1 MCGIIAIVRGRDHGA
16 PADLA
21 ALLGALVALEGRLEI
36 DPATWPGRI
45 DDVAAELEDID
56 RSLRGVPGATALLAN
71 PQGAHS
77 VAEACVRLTDLVG
90 AAEAYLDDPSHGVE
104 PGRLEPT
111 NAALLRCKDAL
122 WSISRDR
129 LRAADGISKLSPAV
143 PGPDGTAVL
152 LSLHQALSALDRL
165 EVRGRD
171 SAGVEVQ
178 LTGHGLDPADPV
190 IADALAR
197 RTEVTFTSGAVR
209 LVDGVLVIVYKA
221 AAEIG
226 ELGDNTAAL
235 RDAIR
240 GDDLL
245 HAALRTEGV
254 TGVVLGHTR
263 WASIGIISE
272 PNAHP
277 QSSDEVPEGDG
288 SVADGPLADGPAGDP
303 GGAEPL
309 GADPLGADPL
319 GGSHFATA
327 VLNGDVDNYAQL
339 AATDGLVPPSEVT
352 CDAKVI
358 PVLWSRATR
367 RGNGRSFEAF
377 RETVARME
385 GSVAI
390 AATSSAEPGEV
401 VLALRGSGQALYVGV
416 ADDAFIVASE
426 PYGVV
431 EETDRYLRMDG
442 ETPSDPANPA
452 GSRGQVVS
460 VRTDAVGDP
469 AAITR
474 LSYDGTELAVTDAD
488 LTTAEITTRDIDRGD
503 FPHFLLKEVTDAPHS
518 FRTTLRGRLVENDGV
533 FDVTIPEGSLPAEV
547 LARLSDGTVSR
558 VIVIGQGTAAVA
570 GQSLA
575 GFLAELA
582 VDTGVRVE
590 AMPATELSGF
600 GLRSDMADTLV
611 VAISQSGTTTD
622 TNRTVDLVRAR
633 GAKVIAIVNRRG
645 SDLTDK
651 ADGVLYTADGRDVE
665 MSVAST
671 KAFYS
676 QVAAGMLLA
685 YGIAAAVPGGRGPD
699 EPAEQQ
705 VLGAIAALPAQM
717 EEVLSTRDG
726 IARAAAAHAPSRRYW
741 ALVGNGVNAI
751 AARELRI
758 KLSEL
763 CYKSIACDVTEDKKH
778 IDLSA
783 EPMILVCAAGLT
795 GSTADDVAKEV
806 AIFSAHKAAPIVV
819 ASRGA
824 RDFDAALAILEVPD
838 THPRLGFVLA
848 TMVGHLFGYEAA
860 LAIDAQAAPLRTARS
875 AIDEAVAEVDLS
887 TDGHPLDGAALL
899 AQISEALT
907 ESAGDWSRRLV
918 RGAYNGALEATT
930 AVRLASLFRYATGL
944 VPLDGYQVEF
954 GHSGTPGVVLDDLS
968 EALGS
973 AIDELTRPVDAIK
986 HQAKTVT
993 VGISRSDESL
1003 LAVPLVEATLNAGAP
1018 REALPYATL
1027 RTLAELDPAVTEVTG
1042 HTRYRLDGGDHLA
1055 TATLDVV
1062 DSGGMATGLRSR
1074 TVDDPRLRG
1083 TKALVA
1089 REQEL
1094 MVAAGRSDGR
1104 QVVIIPE
1111 VASRIPVGLTLLHV
1125 ELADHLPPATARSV
1139 LQGYRRR
1146 YQALRDAVTETE
1158 DELDE
1163 EVLGSQTMLD
1173 LLTVPILDLA
1183 DRWRV

>member
-1 MCGIIAIVRGRDHGA
+1 MCGIIAIVRGPDHGP
-16 PADLA
+16 PADIP
-21 ALLGALVALEGRLEI
+21 ALHGRLVALGERLEVQ
-36 DPATWPGRI
+36 PAAWPARMEE
-45 DDVAAELEDID
+45 VATDLEDID
-56 RSLRGVPGATALLAN
+56 RALRGVPGATGLLAN
-71 PQGAHS
+71 PQGTQS
-77 VAEACVRLTDLVG
+77 VAQACAHLDQMVA
-90 AAEAYLDDPSHGVE
+90 AAERYLDDPAHELSPE
-104 PGRLEPT
+104 RLEPT

-122 WSISRDR
+122 WAISRDR

-143 PGPDGTAVL
+143 PGRDGTAVL

-190 IADALAR
+190 MADALAR
-197 RTEVTFTSGAVR
+197 RAEATFTSGAMR

-245 HAALRTEGV
+245 HAALRTVGV
-254 TGVVLGHTR
+254 SGVVLGHTR
-263 WASIGIISE
+263 WASVGIVSE

-277 QSSDEVPEGDG
+277 QSSDEVAVSPEGPPSTPTHG
-288 SVADGPLADGPAGDP
+288 
-303 GGAEPL
+303 
-309 GADPLGADPL
+309 
-319 GGSHFATA
+319 HFATA
-327 VLNGDVDNYAQL
+327 VLNGDVDNHAEL
-339 AATDGLVPPSEVT
+339 ATTDAIAPPPEVT

-358 PVLWSRATR
+358 PVLWNRALA
-367 RGNGRSFEAF
+367 GGASQPFEAF
-377 RETVARME
+377 RETVSRLE

-390 AATSSAEPGEV
+390 GATSSAQPGEV

-426 PYGVV
+426 PYGVI
-431 EETDRYLRMDG
+431 EEADRYLRMDG

-460 VRTDAVGDP
+460 VRSDAVGDP

-474 LSYDGTELAVTDAD
+474 LSYDGTALPVTEAD
-488 LTTAEITTRDIDRGD
+488 LTIAEITTRDIDRGD

-518 FRTTLRGRLVENDGV
+518 FRTTLRGRLVEHGGAL
-533 FDVTIPEGSLPAEV
+533 DVIIAEDSLPAEV
-547 LARLSDGTVSR
+547 LQRLGDRTIARVT
-558 VIVIGQGTAAVA
+558 VIGQGTAAVA

-575 GFLAELA
+575 RFLADLL
-582 VDTGVRVE
+582 VDTDVRVE

-600 GLRSDMADTLV
+600 ALRPDMTDTLV

-622 TNRTVDLVRAR
+622 TNTTVDLVRSR

-685 YGIAAAVPGGRGPD
+685 YGIAGAVPGARGTT
-699 EPAEQQ
+699 EPAEQE
-705 VLGAIAALPAQM
+705 VLAAIAALPEHM
-717 EEVLSTRDG
+717 EEVLESRPA
-726 IARAAAAHAPSRRYW
+726 IAAAAAAHAPSRRYW
-741 ALVGNGVNAI
+741 ALVGNGVNQI

-763 CYKSIACDVTEDKKH
+763 CYKSIACDATEDKKH

-783 EPMILVCAAGLT
+783 EPMVLVCAAGLT

-806 AIFSAHKAAPIVV
+806 AIFAAHKAAPIVI

-824 RDFDAALAILEVPD
+824 RGFDAALSTLEVPD

-860 LAIDAQAAPLRTARS
+860 LAIDAQAAPLRTARA
-875 AIDEAVAEVDLS
+875 AIDEAVAEVDL
-887 TDGHPLDGAALL
+887 TADGDPIDGAALL
-899 AQISEALT
+899 ENLREVLT
-907 ESAGDWSRRLV
+907 DSATDWSRRLAAGV
-918 RGAYNGALEATT
+918 YNGQLEATT
-930 AVRLASLFRYATGL
+930 AVRLASLFRYASGL

-968 EALGS
+968 EALGA

-1003 LAVPLVEATLNAGAP
+1003 LAVPLVEATLRAGAA

-1027 RTLAELDPAVTEVTG
+1027 RTLAGLDPAVVAVTG
-1042 HTRYRLDGGDHLA
+1042 HTRYRLEGGGELA
-1055 TATLDVV
+1055 TATLEVV
-1062 DSGGMATGLRSR
+1062 DSGGIATGLRSR
-1074 TVDDPRLRG
+1074 TEDDPRLRG

-1094 MVAAGRSDGR
+1094 MVAAGRRDGR
-1104 QVVIIPE
+1104 HVIIIPE
-1111 VASRIPVGLTLLHV
+1111 IRSRVPVGLTLLHV
-1125 ELADHLPPATARSV
+1125 ELVDHLPAATARSV

-1158 DELDE
+1158 AELDE
-1163 EVLGSQTMLD
+1163 SVLESQTMLD

-1183 DRWRV
+1183 DRWRG